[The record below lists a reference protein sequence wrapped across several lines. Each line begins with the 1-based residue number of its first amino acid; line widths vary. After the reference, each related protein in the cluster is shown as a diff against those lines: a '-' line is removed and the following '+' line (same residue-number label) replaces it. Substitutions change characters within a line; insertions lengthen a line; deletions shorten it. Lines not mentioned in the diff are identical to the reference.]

1 MEWYQ
6 YQMHL
11 IQKSEARGM
20 EKGLEKGREKG
31 REEGREEGRA
41 EGMNTQFNCLLKLG
55 IDREQALKYVCED
68 YPQYS
73 RNEIRKILCM

>member
-20 EKGLEKGREKG
+20 EKGLEKGRE
-31 REEGREEGRA
+31 EGREDGIN
-41 EGMNTQFNCLLKLG
+41 MLFNRLLKLG
-55 IDREQALKYVCED
+55 IDREQALNYVCED
-68 YPQYS
+68 NPQYS
-73 RNEIRKILCM
+73 RKEIRKILCM